1 MLTEDR
7 KTLSVER
14 VGRTLWIIFRRSEQ
28 MNAMS
33 MQMADEMAETLAEAM
48 ADDQVR
54 ALVLTGSGRAFCA
67 GADLKEVAEAEL
79 KPGEPDLIDRLGH
92 GRLYPLLCFT

>member
-1 MLTEDR
+1 MSTEDY

-14 VGRTLWIIFRRSEQ
+14 VGRTLWIIFRRSAQ

-33 MQMADEMAETLAEAM
+33 MQMLDEMTGTLAEAM

-67 GADLKEVAEAEL
+67 GADLKEVAL
-79 KPGEPDLIDRLGH
+79 SLIH
-92 GRLYPLLCFT
+92 I